1 MTTAT
6 QPCARSE
13 CDKKA
18 TYEKPLCYEHWLEW
32 DAGDLEECNRCRQFY
47 NSSGGEMFVYWE
59 MEWFEEFP
67 PYCDHC
73 LWMICQQQERPV
85 PWEGPKAVDKP
96 VLAHADIQRTI
107 RYVYFLKL
115 SDNTYYVGQTYDL
128 KIRLREHRDGLQRQ
142 TKNKDPKLVYFEQD
156 LGGRRATDEREQA
169 LIMLNQSGAGQ
180 RRIRQMVEAFRAP
193 LRLLD
198 LEA

>member
-32 DAGDLEECNRCRQFY
+32 DAGVLEECNRCRQFY
-47 NSSGGEMFVYWE
+47 DNFGEMFVYWE
-59 MEWFEEFP
+59 TELFKELP
-67 PYCDHC
+67 PYCNDC
-73 LWMICQQQERPV
+73 LWMVCLQLEKPA
-85 PWEGPKAVDKP
+85 PWAIGPKAVNKP

-107 RYVYFLKL
+107 HYIYFLKL
-115 SDNTYYVGQTYDL
+115 SDNTYYVGQTTDL

-142 TKNKDPKLVYFEQD
+142 TANKNPRLVYYEEALD
-156 LGGRRATDEREQA
+156 GKRATNERERE
-169 LIMLNQSGAGQ
+169 LIKLTQRGAGL
-180 RRIRQMVEAFRAP
+180 RSIRQMVEAFRVP